1 MGRQAQANG
10 RTMINFAIVGLGWWG
25 KNIVNAIQGK
35 SDRLRFIRGVA
46 LEQDPVR
53 AFATQHGFILSNSFA
68 EVLGDPDVQ
77 AVILATPHSLHPG
90 QIIAAANAGKA
101 VFSEKPLALN
111 RSDAIAAV
119 EACRR
124 AGVPLGLGA
133 NKRFW
138 PSMRELKRV
147 VAGGELG
154 EILHVEGHYSNENS
168 GKFFAAWRD
177 SPKEAPGGAMT
188 GTALHVLDAFVSL
201 FGPVRRVDAQLVSRR
216 APPDPLDAISVLV
229 EFANGASGV
238 LASMRATPFFWRI
251 HAFGTAG
258 SAEAIGE
265 NEIVVRRTGGQSRRE
280 TFPPVDSLRAEL
292 ETFASAVEGSS
303 SLPIPT
309 AQMIDTVAAFEAIIQ
324 SLNVG
329 SPSMVVPTE
338 N

>member
-1 MGRQAQANG
+1 
-10 RTMINFAIVGLGWWG
+10 MIDAAIVGLGWWG
-25 KNIVNAIQGK
+25 KNLVTAVQGK
-35 SDRLRFIRGVA
+35 SEHLRFVRGVSV
-46 LEQDPVR
+46 EPDPVR
-53 AFATQHGFILSNSFA
+53 AFAAHHGLALSTSLA
-68 EVLGDPDVQ
+68 EVLRDPNVR
-77 AVILATPHSLHPG
+77 VVVLATPHSLHPG
-90 QIIAAANAGKA
+90 QIVAAAEAGKA

-111 RSDAIAAV
+111 RADAIAAV

-147 VAGGELG
+147 VASGELG

-177 SPKEAPGGAMT
+177 SPNEAPGGAMT
-188 GTALHVLDAFVSL
+188 GTALHVLDAFVNL
-201 FGPVRRVDAQLVSRR
+201 IGPVRRVNGQLVSRR
-216 APPDPLDAISVLV
+216 PPPDPLDAISVLV

-238 LASMRATPFFWRI
+238 LASMRATPFYWRV

-265 NEIVVRRTGGQSRRE
+265 NDIVVRRTGGRARRE
-280 TFPPVDSLRAEL
+280 TFPPVDSLRDEL
-292 ETFASAVEGSS
+292 EAFAGAVDGRSAP
-303 SLPIPT
+303 PIPT
-309 AQMIDTVAAFEAIIQ
+309 VQMIDTVAAFEAVIR
-324 SLNVG
+324 SVNG
-329 SPSMVVPTE
+329 GAPSTVEAYRP

>member
-1 MGRQAQANG
+1 
-10 RTMINFAIVGLGWWG
+10 MINAAIVGLGWWG
-25 KNIVNAIQGK
+25 RNIVNAIQGK
-35 SDRLRFIRGVA
+35 SDRLRFVRGISI
-46 LEQDPVR
+46 EPGPVR
-53 AFATQHGFILSNSFA
+53 AFAAQHGFELSTSLA
-68 EVLGDPDVQ
+68 DALADSDVQ
-77 AVILATPHSLHPG
+77 AVVLATPHSLHPG
-90 QIIAAANAGKA
+90 QIAAAARAGKA

-111 RSDAIAAV
+111 RADAIGAV

-154 EILHVEGHYSNENS
+154 EILHIEGHYSNENS

-177 SPKEAPGGAMT
+177 SPDEAPGGAMT
-188 GTALHVLDAFVSL
+188 GTALHVLDAFVNL
-201 FGPVRRVDAQLVSRR
+201 IGPVRRVNAQFVSRR

-238 LASMRATPFFWRI
+238 LASMRATPLFWRV

-265 NEIVVRRTGGQSRRE
+265 NEIVVRRTAGRTRRE
-280 TFPPVDSLRAEL
+280 TFQAVDSLRDEL
-292 ETFASAVEGSS
+292 EAFADAIDGKSA
-303 SLPIPT
+303 LPIPT
-309 AQMIDTVAAFEAIIQ
+309 TQMIDTVAAFEGVIRSIGGGTA
-324 SLNVG
+324 STVEAYD
-329 SPSMVVPTE
+329 PD
-338 N
+338 